1 MKMKMLSII
10 MILSFFNTGFGTGSK
25 RTMLCHKWREV
36 GMKTFSENY
45 KDVDK
50 SMAEIIRFKP
60 DGTYDKD
67 LYGSLHFK
75 GQWLFSNDSSRI
87 ALRITVINGR
97 VLPGNDSFNNE
108 HATDSI
114 IKLTQDT
121 LIIGQLKYFGPG
133 KIYGHDDVYYL
144 RED

>member
-1 MKMKMLSII
+1 MK
-10 MILSFFNTGFGTGSK
+10 N
-25 RTMLCHKWREV
+25 
-36 GMKTFSENY
+36 FSENY
-45 KDVDK
+45 KAVDK
-50 SMAEIIRFKP
+50 SMAEIIRFKQ

-87 ALRITVINGR
+87 ALRITEINGR

-133 KIYGHDDVYYL
+133 KKYGHDDVYYL
-144 RED
+144 SEE